1 MWMVLSFHFLLV
13 WVMFFLFL
21 FVWAMFFL
29 SLFVWVMICQQK
41 NLLFDGVK
49 AIAAVAGAQNKAAA
63 NKKDHIFKDR
73 NAGLKK

>member
-1 MWMVLSFHFLLV
+1 MVLSFHFLLV

-21 FVWAMFFL
+21 FVWA
-29 SLFVWVMICQQK
+29 MICQQK

-63 NKKDHIFKDR
+63 NKKDHIFKDK